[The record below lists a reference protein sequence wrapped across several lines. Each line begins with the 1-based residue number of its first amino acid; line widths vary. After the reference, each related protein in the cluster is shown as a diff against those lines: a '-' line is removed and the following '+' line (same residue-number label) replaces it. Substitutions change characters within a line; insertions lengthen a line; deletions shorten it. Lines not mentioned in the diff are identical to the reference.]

1 MVDVVCSAVPPP
13 DARVHAEVSIRAGGS
28 AVNAAVAAAAAGASA
43 AVVGRIGSDPAAELV
58 VAELAELGIEAN
70 LARDHDFP
78 TGVAVSLGADP
89 SSPSVVANRGANARL
104 SPEDIPEPIEADALF
119 VSGFALFQT
128 GSSEAARTAL
138 DRFAG
143 AWAGIDVGS
152 PTLAAAAREADFGEA
167 GRRRT
172 VVLTTADEARAMT
185 GKSRS
190 RPPACSRHALRSP
203 ASSSARRAPWRLPA
217 TRWSG
222 ERSNLSFAGRPLEP
236 ATRSAQSSWS
246 LSQRAILSDARSN
259 WPARRVLARPRG
271 EPSLVASAAAS
282 ERRGRRASACRLQT
296 SRPTASRTV
305 AARHG

>member
-1 MVDVVCSAVPPP
+1 MRLVAVGDVMVDVVCSAVPPP

-78 TGVAVSLGADP
+78 TGVAVSLGADFEP
-89 SSPSVVANRGANARL
+89 ERRGESRRERATVTGG
-104 SPEDIPEPIEADALF
+104 IPEPIEADALF

-143 AWAGIDVGS
+143 AWAGIDAGS
-152 PTLAAAAREADFGEA
+152 PTLAAAAREADLGEA

-185 GKSRS
+185 GDEPEQAARMLASRFAV
-190 RPPACSRHALRSP
+190 ACVKLGEEGALAAGGDQIERRAVEPVVRRSP
-203 ASSSARRAPWRLPA
+203 F
-217 TRWSG
+217 G
-222 ERSNLSFAGRPLEP
+222 AG
-236 ATRSAQSSWS
+236 
-246 LSQRAILSDARSN
+246 DAFG
-259 WPARRVLARPRG
+259 AVL
-271 EPSLVASAAAS
+271 LVALAAGDPLGRALELACAAGARAAA
-282 ERRGRRASACRLQT
+282 R
-296 SRPTASRTV
+296 
-305 AARHG
+305 